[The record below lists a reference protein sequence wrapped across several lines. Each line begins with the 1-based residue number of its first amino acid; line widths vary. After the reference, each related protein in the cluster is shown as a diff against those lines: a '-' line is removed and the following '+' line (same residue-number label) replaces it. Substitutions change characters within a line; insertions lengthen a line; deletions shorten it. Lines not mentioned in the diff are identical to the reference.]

1 MNPFQSLHEYE
12 VFIYTLP
19 QRNSSIVR
27 STLVIARRG
36 RTIATLQ
43 GEIFF
48 VQGYR
53 LIVRERL
60 STDMG
65 QVMIESYGYEIWH
78 NEELLYWY
86 DSQPHPDD
94 PTLQST
100 HPHHKHIHPNI
111 KHNRVPAPQMSL
123 ERPNIPVLIEEI
135 EAQIQSTTPANIT
148 ETAE

>member
-19 QRNSSIVR
+19 QRYSSIVR

-111 KHNRVPAPQMSL
+111 KHNRVPAPQMSF

-135 EAQIQSTTPANIT
+135 EAQIESTTPANIT

>member
-19 QRNSSIVR
+19 QRYSSIVR

-111 KHNRVPAPQMSL
+111 KHNRVPAPQMSF